1 MTRARKNTSGNIKVE
16 RAIRFE
22 SGDVGFNM
30 IYNGVILYRLTRKT
44 GVDEEGEYFWF
55 AFPTYKGNDGRYW
68 KYFYVKFTEE
78 EQELINEQIEDLLN

>member
-16 RAIRFE
+16 RAIMFK

-30 IYNGVILYRLTRKT
+30 IYNGVILYRMTRKT
-44 GVDEEGEYFWF
+44 GEDEDGKYFWF
-55 AFPTYKGNDGRYW
+55 AFPGYKGNDGKYW
-68 KYFYVKFTEE
+68 KYYYVNFTEE

>member
-30 IYNGVILYRLTRKT
+30 IYNGVNLYRLTRKT
-44 GVDEEGEYFWF
+44 GVDEEGEYFWI
-55 AFPTYKGNDGRYW
+55 AFPGYKGKDGKFW
-68 KYFYVKFTEE
+68 KYYYVQFTED
-78 EQELINEQIEDLLN
+78 EQELINEQIEDLLS